1 MQKFVRSILALRFR
15 WLSGENAFLKIH
27 STGCEAVSLYL
38 SSSYAFPHRISCDLR
53 GADGERRGGGYFD
66 RALVGGADQSQDDGV
81 LGGVPVSFRY
91 DPVCVLL
98 EVAGGRYPKGA
109 GECRNFFDD
118 VPLYGAYSVL

>member
-1 MQKFVRSILALRFR
+1 MRFLKSIQQDAKLFLYIYLLLMLFR
-15 WLSGENAFLKIH
+15 IAFLAI
-27 STGCEAVSLYL
+27 
-38 SSSYAFPHRISCDLR
+38 YAGQMGSA
-53 GADGERRGGGYFD
+53 GVGGYFD
-66 RALVGGADQSQDDGV
+66 RALVGCADQSQDDGV
-81 LGGVPVSFRY
+81 LGCVPVSFRY

>member
-1 MQKFVRSILALRFR
+1 MRFLKSLQQDAKLFLYIYLLLMLFR
-15 WLSGENAFLKIH
+15 IAFL
-27 STGCEAVSLYL
+27 
-38 SSSYAFPHRISCDLR
+38 
-53 GADGERRGGGYFD
+53 
-66 RALVGGADQSQDDGV
+66 GADQSQDDGV

-118 VPLYGAYSVL
+118 VPLYGAHSVL

>member
-1 MQKFVRSILALRFR
+1 MR
-15 WLSGENAFLKIH
+15 FLK
-27 STGCEAVSLYL
+27 SLQQDAKLFSLYL
-38 SSSYAFPHRISCDLR
+38 SSSHAFPHRISCDLR
-53 GADGERRGGGYFD
+53 GAAGERRGRGYFD
-66 RALVGGADQSQDDGV
+66 RALVGSADQSQDDGV

-118 VPLYGAYSVL
+118 VPLYGAHSVL